1 MHPGTNA
8 VLRVVDKDRDR
19 KLRPSGEV
27 NRDGERLRRGTHRSD
42 NGPVTEAPRV
52 VLVEDEEIALT
63 AVRRILEQ
71 SGFSVRR
78 EARDAQSGVEA
89 ALDERP
95 DILLIDLS
103 IPGGGISVIREVARR
118 LPDTAVVVL
127 TASDDHADLLDAIR
141 AGAEGYLLKNT
152 DPARLGD
159 ALHGVLAGEAAIPPV
174 LMAVLIK
181 DLQTQGRRRHLV
193 GRKGKVDLT
202 SREWEVLA
210 LMCDGCSTKQM
221 AARLGLSPVTVRR
234 HSSEIVR
241 KLGAQDR
248 REAIAIVEER
258 V

>member
-1 MHPGTNA
+1 MRNA
-8 VLRVVDKDRDR
+8 TR
-19 KLRPSGEV
+19 
-27 NRDGERLRRGTHRSD
+27 RSD

-52 VLVEDEEIALT
+52 VLVDDEEIALI

-71 SGFSVRR
+71 SGFSVRQ
-78 EARDAQSGVEA
+78 EARDARSGIEA
-89 ALDERP
+89 ALGERP
-95 DILLIDLS
+95 DILLVDLG

>member
-1 MHPGTNA
+1 M
-8 VLRVVDKDRDR
+8 
-19 KLRPSGEV
+19 
-27 NRDGERLRRGTHRSD
+27 
-42 NGPVTEAPRV
+42 
-52 VLVEDEEIALT
+52 VLVEDEEISLI

-78 EARDAQSGVEA
+78 EARDARRGIEA
-89 ALDERP
+89 ALGERP
-95 DILLIDLS
+95 DILLVDLG
-103 IPGGGISVIREVARR
+103 IPGGGISVIRDVARR

-152 DPARLGD
+152 DPERLGD
-159 ALHGVLAGEAAIPPV
+159 ALHGILVGEAAIPPV
-174 LMAVLIK
+174 LTAVLIK
-181 DLQTQGRRRHLV
+181 DLQSQGRRRHMV
-193 GRKGKVDLT
+193 GRKGKIDLT

-241 KLGAQDR
+241 KLGALDRQD
-248 REAIAIVEER
+248 AIAIVEKGI
-258 V
+258 

>member
-1 MHPGTNA
+1 M
-8 VLRVVDKDRDR
+8 
-19 KLRPSGEV
+19 
-27 NRDGERLRRGTHRSD
+27 
-42 NGPVTEAPRV
+42 
-52 VLVEDEEIALT
+52 VLVEDEEISLI

-78 EARDAQSGVEA
+78 EARDARSGIEA

-95 DILLIDLS
+95 DILLVDLG
-103 IPGGGISVIREVARR
+103 IPGGGISVIRDVARR

-152 DPARLGD
+152 DPERLGD
-159 ALHGVLAGEAAIPPV
+159 ALHGILVGEAAIPPV
-174 LMAVLIK
+174 LTAVLIK
-181 DLQTQGRRRHLV
+181 DLQTQGRRRHMV
-193 GRKGKVDLT
+193 GRKGKIDLT

-241 KLGAQDR
+241 KLGALDRQD
-248 REAIAIVEER
+248 AIAIVEKGI
-258 V
+258 

>member
-1 MHPGTNA
+1 M
-8 VLRVVDKDRDR
+8 
-19 KLRPSGEV
+19 
-27 NRDGERLRRGTHRSD
+27 
-42 NGPVTEAPRV
+42 
-52 VLVEDEEIALT
+52 VLVEDEQIALI

-78 EARDAQSGVEA
+78 EARDARSGIEA

-95 DILLIDLS
+95 DILLVDLG
-103 IPGGGISVIREVARR
+103 IPGGGISVIRDVARR

-152 DPARLGD
+152 DPERLGD
-159 ALHGVLAGEAAIPPV
+159 ALHGILVGEAAIPPV
-174 LMAVLIK
+174 LTAVLIK
-181 DLQTQGRRRHLV
+181 DLQTQGRRRHMV
-193 GRKGKVDLT
+193 GRKGKIDLT

-241 KLGAQDR
+241 KLGALDRQD
-248 REAIAIVEER
+248 AIAIVEKGI
-258 V
+258 